1 MYKYIELIKG
11 DTIVE
16 GSHMTVA
23 QQAGITEG
31 VKYDKEKLRW
41 ELLPLKPIIDVVDI
55 LSYGATKYADEN
67 WRYVEPFED
76 RYYAAAMRHITAWR
90 LGEQIDEES
99 GKHHLAHAMC
109 CLIFLMEGASK

>member
-1 MYKYIELIKG
+1 MHKHTKV
-11 DTIVE
+11 VE
-16 GSHMTVA
+16 GD
-23 QQAGITEG
+23 ILLEG

-41 ELLPLKPIIDVVDI
+41 DLLPLKPIVDVVDV
-55 LSYGATKYADEN
+55 LTYGANKYSDFN
-67 WRYVEPFED
+67 WAYVEPFED

-90 LGEQIDEES
+90 LGEQTDKES

>member
-1 MYKYIELIKG
+1 MHEHTKIIKK
-11 DTIVE
+11 DEIP
-16 GSHMTVA
+16 
-23 QQAGITEG
+23 EG

-41 ELLPLKPIIDVVDI
+41 DLLPLKPIIDIVDI
-55 LSYGATKYADEN
+55 LSYGAAKYADEN

-109 CLIFLMEGASK
+109 SLIFLMEGASK